1 MKHFVLLVTLLG
13 GFLTPSRY
21 ASAVE
26 CEVSLPQHSNP
37 DCTAIRNTALAQNKK
52 IYTLKPASHGFALL
66 NMTIPELAVVALT
79 DPFSRSYTRSYI
91 GLTGANNNIR
101 DKYLN
106 ETARQ
111 EITDISEY
119 LNISDFFQTVLEP
132 VIGEQARLA
141 SRYEAFIEKT
151 EWIDDRF
158 FTQQRL
164 AGNNPM
170 SIMRVTNHEG
180 RPTLKLFLV
189 EEKRCTVKTEDGKW
203 CHFPFRYRRKVYH
216 KCTTDAKGNNV
227 VEDNEAKDCSVQT
240 TRGEWCHFPFTYKG
254 VKYEECTRKNSFA
267 PWCATVERLNYKDP
281 RRGVCTKENKK
292 KKNEGPVG
300 LDWNKLKETLNPE
313 FDWEAAIQAALKT
326 EDSLEDS
333 SCK

>member
-1 MKHFVLLVTLLG
+1 MV
-13 GFLTPSRY
+13 RY

-132 VIGEQARLA
+132 VIGV
-141 SRYEAFIEKT
+141 
-151 EWIDDRF
+151 
-158 FTQQRL
+158 
-164 AGNNPM
+164 N
-170 SIMRVTNHEG
+170 IMFLSPLYILTLFRPGG
-180 RPTLKLFLV
+180 RNLP
-189 EEKRCTVKTEDGKW
+189 
-203 CHFPFRYRRKVYH
+203 
-216 KCTTDAKGNNV
+216 A
-227 VEDNEAKDCSVQT
+227 
-240 TRGEWCHFPFTYKG
+240 
-254 VKYEECTRKNSFA
+254 
-267 PWCATVERLNYKDP
+267 
-281 RRGVCTKENKK
+281 
-292 KKNEGPVG
+292 
-300 LDWNKLKETLNPE
+300 ETLTINIKVKAAKLRVYLK
-313 FDWEAAIQAALKT
+313 FNWEQFGMT
-326 EDSLEDS
+326 
-333 SCK
+333 CHC